1 MKCYT
6 YDVSAGVSFEGIS
19 VGGPQSRKVILGGG
33 KEFSTAIS
41 IGYKDFDNI
50 VDTNSGLLL
59 HGEVSF
65 TKNGFPFI
73 IGQEYR
79 KNGNLYLIK
88 VPAVDA
94 SKVTIKCRS
103 LRVVAVDF
111 YNNKLEGGIK
121 IDILVS
127 FFQNSI
133 LKILEEPNESLN
145 IVLTTN
151 KHELLLPTVISRCEL
166 ILFSGPFEQ
175 LSEAGNGDFSA
186 EAQSNHIDRLLSDL
200 IEIQRIFLEIKK
212 QNKKEQFRTIDE
224 FLISRIL
231 DQRQSMLHGNS
242 QEKALQN
249 IQLVHETKKML
260 ESKVNT
266 RLALENLVINFT
278 R

>member
-1 MKCYT
+1 MGK
-6 YDVSAGVSFEGIS
+6 SLIIS
-19 VGGPQSRKVILGGG
+19 STT
-33 KEFSTAIS
+33 KEFIYEQLRQFKNSLNISEQNGVDLLEITSENLHSIS
-41 IGYKDFDNI
+41 IGKTRILKAWSLTKPYFSEHKLAVIYDAH
-50 VDTNSGLLL
+50 LLTT
-59 HGEVSF
+59 E
-65 TKNGFPFI
+65 
-73 IGQEYR
+73 
-79 KNGNLYLIK
+79 
-88 VPAVDA
+88 A
-94 SKVTIKCRS
+94 
-103 LRVVAVDF
+103 
-111 YNNKLEGGIK
+111 
-121 IDILVS
+121 
-127 FFQNSI
+127 QNSL